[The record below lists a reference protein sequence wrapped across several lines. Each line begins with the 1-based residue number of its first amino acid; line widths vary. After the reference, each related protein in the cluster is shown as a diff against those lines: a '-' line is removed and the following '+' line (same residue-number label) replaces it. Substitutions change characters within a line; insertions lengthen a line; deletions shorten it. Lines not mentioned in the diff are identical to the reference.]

1 VRKEIEMLDS
11 VKPQPRIGRLLVVD
25 DDERIRD
32 LFQRVL
38 VREGHDV
45 QTAVN
50 ADDALRQAQS
60 VQFDAIIVDWRMPLV
75 NGLGFLNRL
84 RSRHDYR
91 DVPVAIVTGDRG
103 VNDETLADVHALGA
117 QLVFK
122 PVWRKTLVE
131 LARTLLT
138 STAQGAVNLGTGW
151 EHLGVRRT

>member
-1 VRKEIEMLDS
+1 MLDS
-11 VKPQPRIGRLLVVD
+11 VKPQRRIGRLLIVD

-45 QTAVN
+45 QTAVD
-50 ADDALRQAQS
+50 ADDALRQAES

-75 NGLGFLNRL
+75 NGLGLLYRL

-91 DVPVAIVTGDRG
+91 DVPVAIVTGDL
-103 VNDETLADVHALGA
+103 VTNDELLADVRALGA
-117 QLVFK
+117 RLVFK
-122 PVWRKTLVE
+122 PVWRNTLIE

-138 STAQGAVNLGTGW
+138 STAQETVNRGPG
-151 EHLGVRRT
+151 